1 MICAD
6 GYDAARR
13 SVPRRDESIIARRDP
28 AQEQGIPDPP
38 SRNSSDTPPH
48 ESPGPLP
55 GERWSSNHEHSR
67 VSVESPLIT
76 NMYFLLRCSLS
87 FEDPSI
93 KMLRSILQ
101 VFFVLLGQVTL
112 TAVPVGGAE
121 TGVPANSSSIVV
133 LLGQVTLTAVPVGG
147 AETGAPANSSSI
159 VTIGRVAAAVAL
171 LGGAGA
177 VICII
182 VVGLQVCKRCGS
194 TDPIAIC
201 VVQRQQAQPIL
212 PAKPVDIIS
221 RKVPHQPPVE
231 PTAYVVHCGGT
242 SCSTDVGTFCGMC
255 GALLGPDPVA
265 YPFCTTCGAQRISL
279 ASTRVE
285 DGDHMVC

>member
-101 VFFVLLGQVTL
+101 VFF
-112 TAVPVGGAE
+112 
-121 TGVPANSSSIVV
+121 V